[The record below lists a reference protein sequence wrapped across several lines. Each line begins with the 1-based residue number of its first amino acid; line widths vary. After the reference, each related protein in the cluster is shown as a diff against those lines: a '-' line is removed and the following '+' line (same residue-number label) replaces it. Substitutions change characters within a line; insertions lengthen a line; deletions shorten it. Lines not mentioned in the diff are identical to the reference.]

1 MKLTNLCLLFVLLE
15 LSFIMIIDSRVNHL
29 TAIAGKAREYNK
41 ALDSSVDD
49 GARDLVEVDSKRNVY
64 LNKEKAVE
72 QFFLSLYA
80 NFGVTGDGLQQRKL
94 HEHIPIILIT
104 DQDGFYL
111 YYKDIYETLEGVV
124 LRERWS
130 EKYTYTY
137 EDNNFIYNFTLGDI
151 VTLYDKDTNEI
162 STGNY
167 MELGLLYADSAMA
180 EKDAFDAIRRTAII
194 EQLTKQMNYYIS
206 KYNNI
211 AYQFGITYQFWLPSI
226 DKADWYR
233 TIDDISIFV
242 IFQNYPYYAGSLDT
256 YNRYSFGGARITK
269 SNLYYIKGVNGIK
282 YYHKADCDYIN
293 INEMEN
299 TYFTKEECAI
309 EGAFPC
315 PDCNP

>member
-1 MKLTNLCLLFVLLE
+1 
-15 LSFIMIIDSRVNHL
+15 
-29 TAIAGKAREYNK
+29 
-41 ALDSSVDD
+41 
-49 GARDLVEVDSKRNVY
+49 
-64 LNKEKAVE
+64 
-72 QFFLSLYA
+72 
-80 NFGVTGDGLQQRKL
+80 
-94 HEHIPIILIT
+94 
-104 DQDGFYL
+104 
-111 YYKDIYETLEGVV
+111 
-124 LRERWS
+124 
-130 EKYTYTY
+130 
-137 EDNNFIYNFTLGDI
+137 
-151 VTLYDKDTNEI
+151 
-162 STGNY
+162 
-167 MELGLLYADSAMA
+167 
-180 EKDAFDAIRRTAII
+180 
-194 EQLTKQMNYYIS
+194 MNYYIS

-242 IFQNYPYYAGSLDT
+242 IFQNYPYYVGSLDT